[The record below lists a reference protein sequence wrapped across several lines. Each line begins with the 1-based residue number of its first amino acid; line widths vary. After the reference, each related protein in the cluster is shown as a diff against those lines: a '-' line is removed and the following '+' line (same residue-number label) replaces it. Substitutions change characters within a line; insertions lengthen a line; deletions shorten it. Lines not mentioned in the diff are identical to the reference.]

1 MLRYIAIGASIAVV
15 VALVGFVL
23 GTWFPRMPAP
33 VLAVIL
39 FLCPSQVFF
48 VATAACE
55 PFDACSLGML
65 GWVVAANVLLY
76 SALAVT
82 AWLTRQRWKVARLS
96 AFAAVGAA
104 SAWWVT
110 QWV

>member
-1 MLRYIAIGASIAVV
+1 MLRYISIGATAGVV
-15 VALVGFVL
+15 VALVGFLL

-33 VLAVIL
+33 VLAVTL

-55 PFDACSLGML
+55 PFDACSLNML
-65 GWVVAANVLLY
+65 AWVVAANILLY
-76 SALAVT
+76 SALAAF
-82 AWLTRQRWKVARLS
+82 AWLTRQHWKLARLGV
-96 AFAAVGAA
+96 FAAVGAA

>member
-1 MLRYIAIGASIAVV
+1 MLRYISIGATVAVV
-15 VALVGFVL
+15 VALVGFLL

-33 VLAVIL
+33 VLAVTL

-55 PFDACSLGML
+55 PFDACSLNML

-76 SALAVT
+76 SALAGF
-82 AWLTRQRWKVARLS
+82 AWLTRQRWKVARLGV
-96 AFAAVGAA
+96 FTAVGAA

>member
-1 MLRYIAIGASIAVV
+1 MLRYIFVGATVAAV
-15 VALVGFVL
+15 VALVGFLL
-23 GTWFPRMPAP
+23 GAWFPRMPAP
-33 VLAVIL
+33 ILAVTL

-55 PFDACSLGML
+55 AFDQCSLSML
-65 GWVVAANVLLY
+65 AWVVVANILLY
-76 SALAVT
+76 SALAAC
-82 AWLTRQRWKVARLS
+82 AWVTRQRWKVARVGV
-96 AFAAVGAA
+96 FTAVGAA

>member
-1 MLRYIAIGASIAVV
+1 MLRYISIGATVAVV
-15 VALVGFVL
+15 VALVGFLL

-33 VLAVIL
+33 VLALTL

-55 PFDACSLGML
+55 PFDGCSLNML

-76 SALAVT
+76 SALAAF
-82 AWLTRQRWKVARLS
+82 AWFTKQRWKVARLGV
-96 AFAAVGAA
+96 FAAVGAA

>member
-1 MLRYIAIGASIAVV
+1 MLRYIAIGASLAVS
-15 VALVGFVL
+15 VALVAFLL
-23 GTWFPRMPAP
+23 GSWFPLLPAP

-39 FLCPSQVFF
+39 FLCPSHVFF

-55 PFDACSLGML
+55 PFDACTFRML

-76 SALAVT
+76 SVLAIVL
-82 AWLTRQRWKVARLS
+82 WLTQQRRQAARLVM
-96 AFAAVGAA
+96 FAAVAVA
-104 SAWWVT
+104 SAWWAS

>member
-1 MLRYIAIGASIAVV
+1 M
-15 VALVGFVL
+15 VAFLL
-23 GTWFPRMPAP
+23 GSWIQLLPAP
-33 VLAVIL
+33 VLAVVL
-39 FLCPSQVFF
+39 FFCPSHVFF

-55 PFDACSLGML
+55 PFDACSVRML

-76 SALAVT
+76 SVLAVVV
-82 AWLTRQRWKVARLS
+82 WLTKHRWKTARLGI
-96 AFAAVGAA
+96 FAGVAAA